1 MKMNA
6 KTGARAKI
14 LAYVARNGLSTLP
27 EIMAGIGEPV
37 RVKALDNVKLAVS
50 DDLLKSRRDDVT
62 NQPGYEIT
70 DAGRAW
76 LKKNGKPEA
85 ATTPAPEEAKPA
97 APTVSQAAPAPTPPA
112 PAKPAA
118 KTPAKPAAKAAPAK
132 LPKPKAAAAAVYAA
146 IQDPEQITA
155 PIDPAE
161 QLRQALAENMAL
173 SQTIVEI
180 CCAIGR
186 DPGQTTTSELSQAL
200 RDYINAQIEREKAEL
215 NGIISDIRAAIGDN
229 TGRITLGDLA
239 EHIENERKHLI
250 SDRRY
255 FVGHF
260 DAIRPITE
268 ELLSGYIKATSPAEA
283 VRIMD
288 QLIDTQHAHIH
299 AQAVQIETLTNKLEI
314 AAQAH
319 QNQEQQIAEL
329 RARVAA
335 QIQAGHESASS
346 ANRLLTEVHE
356 VLSNGWPAGIEA
368 PQGCTTLQLAN
379 QIAADFAAMCKYAKA
394 AQHPTPDA
402 YLVTRHIRAGR
413 GKTVVDTDGPT
424 RHKSIDTAT
433 RKALAAI
440 RGGYVRAEIHAT
452 NLVAVATFG
461 AEIKPV

>member
-14 LAYVARNGLSTLP
+14 LAYVLRNGLSTIE
-27 EIMAGIGEPV
+27 EIMIGAEEPN
-37 RVKALDNVKLAVS
+37 RIRAANNIKLAVS
-50 DDLLKSRRDDVT
+50 EDLLKRLRDDVT

-76 LKKNGKPEA
+76 MKKNGKPEA

-180 CCAIGR
+180 CCAIGQ
-186 DPGQTTTSELSQAL
+186 DPGKTTTSQLPQL
-200 RDYINAQIEREKAEL
+200 VREHIDHRIGKETYTLLGVLA
-215 NGIISDIRAAIGDN
+215 DIRKAIGDD
-229 TGRITLGDLA
+229 TGRIMLGDLA
-239 EHIENERKHLI
+239 AHIKNERNSLL
-250 SDRRY
+250 SDRGY

-268 ELLSGYIKATSPAEA
+268 ELLAGYVAATSPGKA
-283 VRIMD
+283 VQIMA
-288 QLIDTQHAHIH
+288 QLID
-299 AQAVQIETLTNKLEI
+299 AQVSVLRD
-314 AAQAH
+314 AALKITDQDH
-319 QNQEQQIAEL
+319 QIAEL
-329 RARVAA
+329 RARAA
-335 QIQAGHESASS
+335 ERARRHLAETG
-346 ANRLLTEVHE
+346 LLAEKNAKLHDE
-356 VLSNGWPAGIEA
+356 IAHLRS
-368 PQGCTTLQLAN
+368 QLATPATTTPSPAN
-379 QIAADFAAMCKYAKA
+379 
-394 AQHPTPDA
+394 TEPDA
-402 YLVTRHIRAGR
+402 YIVLNSWKHQA
-413 GKTVVDTDGPT
+413 T
-424 RHKSIDTAT
+424 RHKT
-433 RKALAAI
+433 RKAAERKLLSAI
-440 RGGYVRAEIHAT
+440 RGGAATAEAYAAT
-452 NLVAVATFG
+452 RVATATRG
-461 AEIKPV
+461 PVIKTR